1 MSCVMERKLH
11 RLGKSL
17 LAFNGEDGGKMKEE
31 LSWGERRPWGIDS
44 IVGKWRIDQQEVRV
58 RGRNMLES

>member
-1 MSCVMERKLH
+1 M
-11 RLGKSL
+11 GKSL